1 MYCTIGHIAEGAH
14 PLSTLNATGSTKRTI
29 SSVIRSER
37 AASGVGTISKN
48 QIRKRAGS
56 SMVEG
61 SFGSYLCMS
70 ASWPVCCAWNV
81 SESDSEREAK
91 GGEDTTEWGNELL

>member
-1 MYCTIGHIAEGAH
+1 MPIRGWFGY
-14 PLSTLNATGSTKRTI
+14 NAREQWQCVPEQKTQ
-29 SSVIRSER
+29 
-37 AASGVGTISKN
+37 AS
-48 QIRKRAGS
+48 GS